1 MFRTAAIVLALV
13 ALPALGASQLDA
25 VRSQAAK
32 ARESVNAV
40 RGDQMA
46 RRAELNKLSARI
58 ETLKE
63 QSKGKLLPG
72 GELDGA
78 LKASQELSNQLTGLS
93 QALAA
98 KEGELELANL
108 ALLDALSKE
117 LGQLRAEFDRQA
129 DRNARLIII
138 KRLRAARAEREQ
150 VRAMLPSTKVPAM
163 LATRPSDD
171 PEDLLEQADL
181 MRDRADQANR
191 ELKKVEQRIVERKE
205 ERDLDRRVNQ
215 FLGDESFFDDSDR
228 RLRVRRETTIPA
240 QLDAKTETTAGFAN
254 ADTGGAQ
261 NKTPTTRSQ
270 VGVPYDSATDLFG
283 NTGGTAMGAAAPQ
296 ANTRDTPTAGSP
308 PADSPPPSGELGGG
322 ADPGPQPTVKVQTGS
337 DARPAVTKT
346 KRIAGGEDEDLEDLE
361 IQRAKLKGLSEE
373 LKLKAKQLEKK
384 AAELR

>member
-1 MFRTAAIVLALV
+1 MFRTAALVLALV

-32 ARESVNAV
+32 ARESLNAV

-98 KEGELELANL
+98 KEGELESANL
-108 ALLDALSKE
+108 ALLEALSKE
-117 LGQLRAEFDRQA
+117 LNQLRAEFDRQA
-129 DRNARLIII
+129 DRNARLAII
-138 KRLRAARAEREQ
+138 KGLRAARAEREQ

-240 QLDAKTETTAGFAN
+240 QLDAKTETAGFAS

-296 ANTRDTPTAGSP
+296 ANTRDTPTAGAP
-308 PADSPPPSGELGGG
+308 PADSPPPSGELGGEANPG
-322 ADPGPQPTVKVQTGS
+322 AQPTVKVQTGS
-337 DARPAVTKT
+337 DARPAVSKT